1 MTKKSGTDLAGR
13 IQDLANDEYEG
24 AIKLRRHLHENPE
37 LSFKEYETAAYLS
50 DRLSQIGIPHKPI
63 AETGLIAEIKGQA
76 GAGPTFALRSDHD
89 ALPILEANDVSYR
102 SKRDGVMHA
111 CGHDVHTTCM
121 LTAGKIL
128 WQLRN
133 RFSGTVRLLFQPGEE
148 KAPGG
153 ASIMIREG
161 ALKDPVP
168 KGIIGQHV
176 HPPLEV
182 GKIGMRPG
190 LYMASTD
197 ELYLSIHGKGGHGG
211 IPQSTID
218 PIAISAQV
226 VSGLQHL
233 VSRQADPTMPTVL
246 TFGKIQSEG
255 GANNVIPNL
264 VRLEGTLRTHNE
276 EWRQEMCERIRR
288 TASGIAEA
296 LGGRAELT
304 IVKGYPYL
312 ENDEDLTRAVF
323 KDAQVYMGH
332 ENVVKLPPRMTG
344 EDFSFYSH
352 QIPACFYR
360 LGTGNPAR
368 GITSPVHSDTF
379 DVDEACLEIGSGLMA
394 WLALR
399 QLGTT

>member
-1 MTKKSGTDLAGR
+1 MTKKSETDLAGR

-133 RFSGTVRLLFQPGEE
+133 RFSGTLRLLFQPGEE

-276 EWRQEMCERIRR
+276 EWRQEMCERDRK
-288 TASGIAEA
+288 S
-296 LGGRAELT
+296 
-304 IVKGYPYL
+304 
-312 ENDEDLTRAVF
+312 
-323 KDAQVYMGH
+323 
-332 ENVVKLPPRMTG
+332 VV
-344 EDFSFYSH
+344 
-352 QIPACFYR
+352 
-360 LGTGNPAR
+360 
-368 GITSPVHSDTF
+368 
-379 DVDEACLEIGSGLMA
+379 
-394 WLALR
+394 
-399 QLGTT
+399 